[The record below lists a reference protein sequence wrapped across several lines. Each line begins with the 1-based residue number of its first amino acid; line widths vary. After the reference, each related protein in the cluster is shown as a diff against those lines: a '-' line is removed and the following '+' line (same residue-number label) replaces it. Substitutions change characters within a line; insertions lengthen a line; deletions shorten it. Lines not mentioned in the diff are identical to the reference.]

1 MVPMDIAVLVLSAI
15 GVAVTLLG
23 VAFALIRWGI
33 KLENNQE
40 NIRTRL
46 RVIEKECEEKHVD

>member
-33 KLENNQE
+33 KLENNQDH
-40 NIRTRL
+40 IRERL
-46 RVIEKECEEKHVD
+46 REIEKDCEQEK